1 MAEVNLERRPDE
13 RGRGLQRNQGGL
25 FGRRFPSLWRRPEDE
40 FLTNPFAM
48 MRRFSEDMDRM
59 FSSAW
64 DDREFGGREL
74 ASWAP
79 AVDVRE
85 HDGNLVVSAELPGLN
100 KEDVKVEVT
109 GDSLVIQGERKR
121 EHEEERGGVHRS
133 ERSYGSFYRSIPL
146 PEGANLEQAKAQFNN
161 GVLEVKVPIPKSLQ
175 KTRQIPIEA
184 GEERKPV
191 GSQTGQQAPQTSRAT
206 G

>member
-1 MAEVNLERRPDE
+1 MAEVHLERRPDE
-13 RGRGLQRNQGGL
+13 RGRSLQRNQGGL
-25 FGRRFPSLWRRPEDE
+25 FGHRFPSLWRRPEDE
-40 FLTNPFAM
+40 FLTNPFTM

-59 FSSAW
+59 FSGAW
-64 DDREFGGREL
+64 DDREFGSREL

-79 AVDVRE
+79 PIDVRE
-85 HDGNLVVSAELPGLN
+85 HNGNLVVSAELPGLN
-100 KEDVKVEVT
+100 KDDVKVEVT
-109 GDSLVIQGERKR
+109 GDGLVIQGERKR
-121 EHEEERGGVHRS
+121 EHEEDRGGVHRS

-146 PEGANLEQAKAQFNN
+146 PEGANIEQAKAQFNN
-161 GVLEVKVPIPKSLQ
+161 GVLEVRVPIPKSQQ

-191 GSQTGQQAPQTSRAT
+191 SSQTGQQATKTSRAT